1 MAPKLATVTIVL
13 AMALTIL
20 TAMTWAAAPSW
31 SPIFGPQLLLLY

>member
-1 MAPKLATVTIVL
+1 MAPKLATVGIVVL

-20 TAMTWAAAPSW
+20 TAMAAADC